1 MVMLK
6 RYLLPVLV
14 GFVSLAFIPVLDGHA
29 ADETMETTV
38 AIIDLERIRQES
50 KAGQSIEGQ
59 IGTYRSKLAEE
70 VNRVEGE
77 LRERQRSLKDQE
89 VLLTQEAYEKQ
100 RQKIEQDSVAYQNEY
115 QNRRRNLDTAYLRAM
130 ERLHAGVLEILG
142 KLIFQR
148 GIDVVLD
155 RRQYLV
161 ANSTLDITEDV
172 LTELNKSLSEIPIS
186 LSSES

>member
-14 GFVSLAFIPVLDGHA
+14 GLVSIAFVPVMDGRA
-29 ADETMETTV
+29 ADGTKI

-50 KAGQSIEGQ
+50 QAGQSIEGQ
-59 IGTYRSKLAEE
+59 IATYRSKLAEE
-70 VNRVEGE
+70 VNGVEGE
-77 LRERQRSLKDQE
+77 LRERQRSLETQE
-89 VLLTQEAYEKQ
+89 GLLTQEAYEQQ
-100 RQKIEQDSVAYQNEY
+100 RQEIEQDSVEY
-115 QNRRRNLDTAYLRAM
+115 QNKYQNQRRNLDTAYLKAM
-130 ERLHAGVLEILG
+130 ERLHSGVLEILG
-142 KLIFQR
+142 KLIFKH